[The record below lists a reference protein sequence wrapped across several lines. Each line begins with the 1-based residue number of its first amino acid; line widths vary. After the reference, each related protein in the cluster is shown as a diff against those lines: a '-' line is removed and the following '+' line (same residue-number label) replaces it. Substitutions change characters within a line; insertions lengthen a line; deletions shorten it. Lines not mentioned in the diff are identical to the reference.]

1 MTLTVI
7 FQQARL
13 GAAKQFTIGTFTL
26 TGRKFST
33 FRPNFKDADSTGEV
47 ENLSKVYNSA
57 EEAVKDIPSGST
69 LMVGGF
75 GLCGIPENLI
85 AALKNRAGD
94 CKDLT
99 VVSNNAGVD
108 DFGLGQL
115 LRTKQIKRMIS
126 SYVGENKEFE
136 RQYLSG
142 ELEVELT
149 PQGTLAERVRAGGAG
164 IPAFFTP
171 TAYGTEVQTGELAI
185 KYSPDGKV
193 LIRSKP
199 REVREFNG
207 RKYIMEEAITGDYS
221 LVKAWKGDAYGNL
234 VFKGSAMNFNPVM
247 AKGSKNTI
255 AEVEE
260 IVPVGTLKPEEIH
273 LPGIFVKRIIQG
285 KSYEKRIER
294 LTLTQE
300 KPAGVEASAGADEK
314 DDAARR
320 REKIVRR
327 AAKEFKNGMYVNLG
341 IGMPMLASNYLQ
353 KGVNVHLQSEN
364 GILGFG
370 PFPKP
375 GEQDPDL
382 INAGKETI
390 TLLPGASL
398 FPSDESF
405 AMIRGS
411 HVDLTIL
418 GALQVSAKGDLANW
432 IIPRKM
438 VKGMGGAM
446 DLVASPGTRVV
457 VTMEHLAK
465 GGKHKILDDC
475 SLPLTGVG
483 CVDRIITDLCV
494 FDVTPEGLVLT
505 ELMED
510 VSLDEV
516 KRGTGATFKISPD
529 LVQN

>member
-1 MTLTVI
+1 MSTLTI
-7 FQQARL
+7 FLQHAKRGASKNVTIAAFTTTL
-13 GAAKQFTIGTFTL
+13 GRQ
-26 TGRKFST
+26 FST
-33 FRPNFKDADSTGEV
+33 FRPQYKQADSGEV
-47 ENLSKVYNSA
+47 ENLSKVYSSA
-57 EEAVKDIPSGST
+57 EDAVKDIPSGST

-85 AALKNRAGD
+85 AALKKRASD

-185 KYSPDGKV
+185 KYGPDGKV

-260 IVPVGTLKPEEIH
+260 IVPVGSLRPEDIH

-285 KSYEKRIER
+285 KGYEKRIER
-294 LTLTQE
+294 LTLTHD
-300 KPAGVEASAGADEK
+300 KPVGATDEVPAADAK
-314 DDAARR
+314 DEAARR

-341 IGMPMLASNYLQ
+341 IGMPMLASNYLE

-398 FPSDESF
+398 FSSDDSF

-418 GALQVSAKGDLANW
+418 GALQ
-432 IIPRKM
+432 
-438 VKGMGGAM
+438 GMGGAM

-465 GGKHKILDDC
+465 GGKHKILEDC

-494 FDVTPEGLVLT
+494 FDVKDGGLVLT
-505 ELMED
+505 ELMADVTLED
-510 VSLDEV
+510 V
-516 KRGTGATFKISPD
+516 KRGTGAAFKVSPD
-529 LVQN
+529 LIQN